1 MQKFRR
7 RIIDVIELINGDVA
21 LLLEDSSVLLIELDL
36 NRIERSIDLW
46 KNIIGEKSKAMKDL
60 SLKYNGKPPKSS
72 VRYFLISILL
82 ILILFYLFL
91 QFFF

>member
-72 VRYFLISILL
+72 VRYFLINILL